1 MAANEAQPLES
12 ADPATRVADIVARTI
27 RGRESGE
34 ELSDDSVIAAN
45 RELMPALGE
54 RLRVLRLLEQAELG
68 LASDTGSSAG
78 ATAEPA
84 AHAGA
89 RGFGEN
95 SLPGYIITREV
106 QRGGQGV
113 IYEGVQNNTKRLVAI
128 KVLSGGRLA
137 GSQGWARFEREVE
150 ILARLRHPNIVAIHE
165 SGVLGASAYF
175 VMDYIAGQSLDEW
188 VAKRGESS
196 VAAPV
201 SATLRL
207 FVKICEAVSAAHLL
221 GVIHR
226 DLKPS
231 NIRID
236 PAGEP
241 RVLDFGLAKLV
252 AEESDDSAGLH
263 ALTITGQFVGS
274 LPWASPEQAEGSQDK
289 VDVRTDVYSL
299 GVILYQMLTGQF
311 PYPVTG
317 RMRDVIYN
325 ITNVEPLRPRT
336 LCRAI
341 DDEVETIVLRC
352 LQKERARR
360 YQSAGEL
367 ARDVARYLAGEPI
380 EAKRDSGWYVLRKTL
395 WRHRVPV
402 ALAAAVG
409 LVVTVSAAALL
420 VMYGEQ
426 GQLLAQAQRQT
437 RKAERTRE
445 LLQRTLDEV
454 TQIGQGADVTL
465 KRALLSELARSVGPD
480 MTDQPEVEAIVRDT
494 LGRTYQRLG
503 LYEEAEQHL
512 RAALAL
518 RVRLYGHANLEVAAS
533 LHNLAD
539 LRKDR
544 TQHAEAESLFREA
557 LAIREKLLGAE
568 HEDVAATLYSLGDAL
583 QSQGKLA
590 EAEPLHRQALALFRK
605 LRGDEHPDVA
615 RCLTGLGLL
624 LTNREDYRA
633 AEVYLRDALA
643 MYRRLL
649 GAAHPDVAS
658 GAINLAKLLHILGD
672 YAAAEAL
679 FREGI
684 ATYRKLLGDQHDN
697 VAWGLHRY
705 ALLLQSEGEYT
716 PAETAARE
724 ALAIYR
730 KTLGDDDPYV
740 ARTLNSLGTI
750 LLDMGDYAA
759 AEPLFQ
765 EAQGIWQRQLGPEH
779 PQMVWNLN
787 RLGELR
793 QSAGDDAAAEPLL
806 RAALAS
812 RGQRSHIEHGY
823 VVRTLNSLA
832 ALLAKRGDY
841 AEAEA
846 LLREALDFRC
856 SLVGQEHPEVAD
868 SRSRLGEILHL
879 EGRDVDAKPLLEQ
892 SCQALLNCLGAE
904 HPQTAAAVRRLADCR
919 VAGVPSDAGVVDPV
933 RLAPSPR

>member
-1 MAANEAQPLES
+1 MPANEAQPLES
-12 ADPATRVADIVARTI
+12 VDPATRVAEIVAGTI
-27 RGRESGE
+27 RRRESGE
-34 ELSDDSVIAAN
+34 ELSDDSVITAH
-45 RELMPALGE
+45 RDLMPALGE

-68 LASDTGSSAG
+68 LGSDSGLSSRSAVELAAS
-78 ATAEPA
+78 PW
-84 AHAGA
+84 A
-89 RGFGEN
+89 RGFDADA
-95 SLPGYIITREV
+95 LPGYEITREV

-113 IYEGVQNNTKRLVAI
+113 IYEAVQKSTKRLVAI

-137 GSQGWARFEREVE
+137 SSQGWARFEREVE

-165 SGVLGASAYF
+165 SGVLGTSAYF

-188 VAKRGESS
+188 IAQHGGPGDTATLG
-196 VAAPV
+196 AA
-201 SATLRL
+201 LRL
-207 FVKICEAVSAAHLL
+207 FIKICEAVNAAHLL

-252 AEESDDSAGLH
+252 AEESDDSAGLP
-263 ALTITGQFVGS
+263 ALTVTGQFVGS

-289 VDVRTDVYSL
+289 VDIRTDVYSL

-311 PYPVTG
+311 PYPVSG
-317 RMRDVIYN
+317 RMRDVVHN
-325 ITNVEPLRPRT
+325 IVHVEAVRPRA
-336 LCRAI
+336 LRREI
-341 DDEVETIVLRC
+341 GDEVETIVLRC
-352 LQKERARR
+352 LQKEPARR

-426 GQLLAQAQRQT
+426 GRLLAQAQRQT
-437 RKAERTRE
+437 RNAERTRE

-480 MTDQPEVEAIVRDT
+480 MTDQPEVEAIVRDA

-503 LYEEAEQHL
+503 LYEEAEPHL

-518 RVRLYGHANLEVAAS
+518 RVRLYGHENLEVSAS
-533 LHNLAD
+533 LHNLAE

-557 LAIREKLLGAE
+557 LAIRKKLLGPE

-615 RCLTGLGLL
+615 HCLTGLGLL

-633 AEVYLRDALA
+633 AETYLRDALA

-649 GAAHPDVAS
+649 GAAHPDIAS
-658 GAINLAKLLHILGD
+658 SAINLAKLLHILGD
-672 YAAAEAL
+672 YAAADAL

-705 ALLLQSEGEYT
+705 ALLLQSEGEYAQ
-716 PAETAARE
+716 AEGAARE

-765 EAQGIWQRQLGPEH
+765 EALGIWQRQPGPEH
-779 PQMVWNLN
+779 PPAAWNLN
-787 RLGELR
+787 RVGELR
-793 QSAGDDAAAEPLL
+793 QLAGDDAAAEPLL

-841 AEAEA
+841 AEAEV
-846 LLREALDFRC
+846 LLREALGFRRN
-856 SLVGQEHPEVAD
+856 LLGAEHPEVAD
-868 SRSRLGEILHL
+868 SLSRLGEILHL
-879 EGRDVDAKPLLEQ
+879 EGQDVDAEPLLEQ
-892 SCQALLNCLGAE
+892 SCQTLLKILGAQ
-904 HPQTAAAVRRLADCR
+904 HPQTAVALRRLRECQATR
-919 VAGVPSDAGVVDPV
+919 P
-933 RLAPSPR
+933 